1 MYARVMYQH
10 CLCLPTLPRKLN
22 ENDAKNGFLACENT
36 KRLSTETRKCPQHY
50 PRARQ
55 TGPSHGGLEAINGVL
70 WTGLINPGSAW
81 GREGAD
87 GGRDTAPPVSTKATE
102 NEGRDACGRGPSK
115 DMTLFACMTH
125 PLEIKAPNTL
135 TFGAACDPLS
145 HVHRAGISHQK
156 PWSPCPGRCGQ
167 DKMRVGEELS
177 QA

>member
-22 ENDAKNGFLACENT
+22 ENDAKNVFLACENT

-81 GREGAD
+81 GREGQMVFVSLFSPLVLVLSGAIKLSASLD
-87 GGRDTAPPVSTKATE
+87 NYFILFLIYNTKSSLISFRLILFSFSQTYAMAPRKY
-102 NEGRDACGRGPSK
+102 K
-115 DMTLFACMTH
+115 
-125 PLEIKAPNTL
+125 
-135 TFGAACDPLS
+135 
-145 HVHRAGISHQK
+145 
-156 PWSPCPGRCGQ
+156 
-167 DKMRVGEELS
+167 
-177 QA
+177 